1 MAEVSRECGLEVVVD
16 DYVETFKP
24 FLMDIMYSWS
34 KGASF
39 RDICL
44 MTGEMGA
51 RRGRNGGRRG
61 GSRAGTRAYPEYSVS
76 SLRLVPSPASFPP
89 LRYLRG
95 QHHSR
100 HAALGRADAATDCG
114 GQGGG

>member
-44 MTGEMGA
+44 MTG
-51 RRGRNGGRRG
+51 GREGGEG
-61 GSRAGTRAYPEYSVS
+61 G
-76 SLRLVPSPASFPP
+76 
-89 LRYLRG
+89 
-95 QHHSR
+95 
-100 HAALGRADAATDCG
+100 G
-114 GQGGG
+114 GQEWGAGHERRRWVQRRQLLPDACLMAGQGEAR

>member
-44 MTGEMGA
+44 MTGEEEGERKRWDMSKE
-51 RRGRNGGRRG
+51 GRLPRPQGGGFTQGQVSRDRRG
-61 GSRAGTRAYPEYSVS
+61 GEGW
-76 SLRLVPSPASFPP
+76 PASW
-89 LRYLRG
+89 L
-95 QHHSR
+95 
-100 HAALGRADAATDCG
+100 ALT
-114 GQGGG
+114 

>member
-44 MTGEMGA
+44 MTGERRETGGTEIGGEAISRVWRWSKGA
-51 RRGRNGGRRG
+51 
-61 GSRAGTRAYPEYSVS
+61 A
-76 SLRLVPSPASFPP
+76 SLRHICLMTAGPSK
-89 LRYLRG
+89 
-95 QHHSR
+95 
-100 HAALGRADAATDCG
+100 G
-114 GQGGG
+114 GLAG

>member
-44 MTGEMGA
+44 MTGGG
-51 RRGRNGGRRG
+51 RGRGGAGMGRRPQ
-61 GSRAGTRAYPEYSVS
+61 AE
-76 SLRLVPSPASFPP
+76 
-89 LRYLRG
+89 
-95 QHHSR
+95 
-100 HAALGRADAATDCG
+100 
-114 GQGGG
+114 